1 MASAAGGATPAEP
14 ARSRPGLA
22 PAVQHTGEVALLR
35 KLAFPGLILLGLGF
49 FALAGVFGRTDDGTL
64 TAEEGLESV
73 QPVNRAEAQARQIA
87 IMADLAPGYAGVLS
101 INDVSIPD
109 NQLEPDDG
117 NNRILFR
124 PAAGKV
130 VTELRQRENCA
141 SVSYWRVIDGPST
154 AGPAYRW
161 CFNVI

>member
-1 MASAAGGATPAEP
+1 MTAF
-14 ARSRPGLA
+14 
-22 PAVQHTGEVALLR
+22 LR

-49 FALAGVFGRTDDGTL
+49 FVLAGVFGETDDGTVK
-64 TAEEGLESV
+64 AEEGLEAV

-87 IMADLAPGYAGVLS
+87 VVADLADGFAGVLS
-101 INDVSIPD
+101 VNDVTIPD

-117 NNRILFR
+117 NNRLIFR
-124 PAAGKV
+124 PGPGKV
-130 VTELRQRENCA
+130 LTTLNGRENCA
-141 SVSYWRVIDGPST
+141 AVTYWDVSLGAST